1 MSILLTHNTAL
12 ERLRSVPP
20 QVDKAK
26 TVDESL
32 PVADVS
38 PLPYEIT
45 HLDCQALGICPS
57 HLHHLVSKDAFRSKS
72 EHLKT
77 HRTSLQEIP
86 AGLVREVVPGVYVAG
101 PELCFIQM
109 AGTVSPLGA
118 VVLGHEL
125 CGSYSHFA
133 KFASG
138 FYERP
143 PLTSVKKIEKVIQQ
157 LKGMRGLSHAQKA
170 LRWVRDGSASPMET
184 VVSCMLGLPAPMG
197 GFGLVPPTLNY
208 EVTLDKAA
216 QRITGTKTARID
228 TAYESAKCGLEY
240 DGKEYHRDA
249 AKDRQRREAL
259 SHEGWTIYVIDLD
272 ECLDWERLRD
282 KVSLLD
288 TIPRQRSAGEV
299 DEKLSRD
306 LLKRLLRATRFG
318 VGMNGVLFGV
328 PVPHGKVKVHL

>member
-12 ERLRSVPP
+12 ERLRAVPP
-20 QVDKAK
+20 QVDMAK
-26 TVDESL
+26 VVDAPL
-32 PVADVS
+32 PLDGVS
-38 PLPYEIT
+38 PFPYEIT
-45 HLDCQALGICPS
+45 HLDCQALGIS
-57 HLHHLVSKDAFRSKS
+57 QSAMHHLVSKDVFPSKS
-72 EHLKT
+72 ERLKT
-77 HRTSLQEIP
+77 HRTSLKEIP
-86 AGLVREVVPGVYVAG
+86 TGLIREVSTGVYVAG

-109 AGTVSPLGA
+109 AGMVSHLGA

-133 KFASG
+133 KFVSG

-143 PLTSVKKIEKVIQQ
+143 PLTSVEKIEAAIHQ
-157 LKGMRGLSHAQKA
+157 LEGMRGLSHARKA

-184 VVSCMLGLPAPMG
+184 VVSCMLGLPTSMG
-197 GFGLVPPTLNY
+197 GFGLVVPTLNL
-208 EVTLDKAA
+208 EVPLDDASQK
-216 QRITGTKTARID
+216 ITGTETAKID

-249 AKDRQRREAL
+249 IKDRLRREAL
-259 SHEGWTIYVIDLD
+259 SHEGWTIYVVDLE
-272 ECLDWERLRD
+272 ECLNWTKLRD

-288 TIPRQRSAGEV
+288 TIPRQRGAGRV

-318 VGMNGVLFGV
+318 VGMNDVLFGV
-328 PVPHGKVKVHL
+328 PVPRGKVKVHL